1 MPRAESPPSEE
12 PEATGENGK
21 HRYAAI
27 TLRKGVL
34 INDISCE
41 VFVIWID
48 SVTFC
53 IVHRCSV
60 AYGKLFICLM
70 LVEIVILSLFC

>member
-27 TLRKGVL
+27 TLHKGVL

-41 VFVIWID
+41 VFVIWIE
-48 SVTFC
+48 SVTETTSSTE
-53 IVHRCSV
+53 HSV
-60 AYGKLFICLM
+60 LFIGVRLLM
-70 LVEIVILSLFC
+70 GSCSFVSCW